1 MACIC
6 GNAPKRKDSMAARRH
21 ESRCV
26 DLKEERQQTLAGQI
40 MACPEDGPVRFR
52 LEAKWKVLTG
62 RNWNGK
68 DGEENTDAM
77 QSQ

>member
-21 ESRCV
+21 DSRCL
-26 DLKEERQQTLAGQI
+26 DLKEERSQTLAGQI
-40 MACPEDGPVRFR
+40 MALPEYSPVRLR
-52 LEAKWKVLTG
+52 LEAKWDALTG

-68 DGEENTDAM
+68 DGEENTDAV
-77 QSQ
+77 QG